1 MAKLR
6 SSGAKLGPSGPQEGP
21 TWGPSGSPE
30 GPSWARKVSCGPCWG
45 QLGAKGTPREVNLD
59 AKGGQVGSNEGLR
72 KGKGDPK
79 AMKEDML
86 VVQRRPKWD
95 PRVFGGAHGDQLGPE
110 WKAHLGLMGG

>member
-1 MAKLR
+1 M
-6 SSGAKLGPSGPQEGP
+6 
-21 TWGPSGSPE
+21 
-30 GPSWARKVSCGPCWG
+30 
-45 QLGAKGTPREVNLD
+45 D

-95 PRVFGGAHGDQLGPE
+95 PRVFGG
-110 WKAHLGLMGG
+110 LMGTKWGQNGKPIWGSWEVNGRPREAEGGVFLLKPFVLLYGSENAFFDISHVL